1 MKGQKLHPLSRWKK
15 CQLKKEFM
23 NNSRVRERYHQPING
38 CTFPIVNIMVQDT
51 DKTMYIFHIF
61 M

>member
-1 MKGQKLHPLSRWKK
+1 MEKVSTE
-15 CQLKKEFM
+15 KEFM
-23 NNSRVRERYHQPING
+23 NNSKVRERYNQPING

>member
-1 MKGQKLHPLSRWKK
+1 MEKVSTE
-15 CQLKKEFM
+15 KEFM
-23 NNSRVRERYHQPING
+23 NNSKVRERYHQPING

-51 DKTMYIFHIF
+51 DKTMSIFHIL

>member
-23 NNSRVRERYHQPING
+23 NNSRVRERYNQPING
-38 CTFPIVNIMVQDT
+38 CSFPIVNIMVQDT
-51 DKTMYIFHIF
+51 
-61 M
+61 